1 MSLYRYRF
9 YAESM
14 PVVATS
20 VPDTEVA
27 GMTNDKLAGLMRE
40 IDEANKVAFP
50 SHCATHS
57 MIAKLAKMIIAL
69 GERQHPVCCR
79 CNENPAQFCF
89 DCDGEQEGMIEVRR
103 SNDRMGR

>member
-1 MSLYRYRF
+1 
-9 YAESM
+9 
-14 PVVATS
+14 
-20 VPDTEVA
+20 
-27 GMTNDKLAGLMRE
+27 
-40 IDEANKVAFP
+40 
-50 SHCATHS
+50 